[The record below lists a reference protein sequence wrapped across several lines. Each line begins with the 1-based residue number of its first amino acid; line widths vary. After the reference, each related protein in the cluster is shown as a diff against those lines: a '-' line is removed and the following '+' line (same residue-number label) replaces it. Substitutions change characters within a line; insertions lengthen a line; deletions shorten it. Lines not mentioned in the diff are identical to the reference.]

1 MDGFNSLIS
10 VLSWWLSVEILGLAA
25 LPIAFWSLRWL
36 PEQGYTFSKILGLLI
51 ASYLLWIGAMTGF
64 IENNSGG
71 VLFSICAVFGISI
84 FLVIRKKLWS
94 ELLQFVQDQ
103 KRLILVVEILFS
115 LAFLGW
121 TILRAYAPDKIMNA
135 GGEKFMEMA
144 FLNGVLNSPRFPPL
158 DPWLSG
164 FSISYYYFGYVMMA
178 LLTRFTGVPAGVGFE
193 LYDALLFALTLG
205 GAFGIVYNL
214 IMVNRL
220 QRQKRLRPDVTFL
233 AIAGSGRRQAAGFG
247 LLAALMVGISGNLA
261 GFLESIYARGL
272 LPESFW
278 RWLDIPGLV
287 GNPVT
292 GSWMPNGGFFGFG
305 WRASRV
311 LQDYDIAGQPI
322 AVSPITEFPFFSF
335 LLGDNHPHVLALPF
349 VLLAIGLAFNL
360 LLRQARQVSEDHRPL
375 PGGWAFLWQGQ
386 DWALLLF
393 TAFCIGSLGFLNTW
407 DMPIY
412 LGLAV
417 LAFAIGEAIRLGTIN
432 RYLIARTIATGASLL
447 TAAIAFYLFFY
458 VGFSS
463 QAGGILPQVFRPTRL
478 PQFLVMFGSFI
489 AILTPY
495 LLTAQARKVRGQAG
509 HRGASW
515 LTPLKIWAGILTAC
529 LFVITILLGAAIL
542 AAGQAGNQVVQNLLG
557 VGSLEPAL
565 KQIFLDRLT
574 SPWLFLLLSGLI
586 SLALGNLIPDRSHSQ
601 VESLDASEPTHQD
614 RLWIDPSHS
623 FVMLLVL
630 TGLALALSVELF
642 YLRDNFGVRM
652 NTVFKFYYQAWVML
666 GCASAFG
673 AWWMLKRTKTVFG
686 GLGRGLFLAGALA
699 VLVAGM
705 VYPLAAT
712 YARANGFRGPAAL
725 DGTSNLARANPDDW
739 AAIAWLQA
747 NATGSDVILEAPGKS
762 YNYEGRISAFS
773 GIPTLLGWAYHEA
786 QWRGNYD
793 EQGRREP
800 DIQTI
805 YTTKD
810 ADLALTLL
818 QRWGVKYVI
827 VGQTEMTYIQ
837 QLCSDTNRACNLT
850 RALRKFDTALS
861 NVFTQ
866 GNLTIYQVPKAG
878 S

>member
-1 MDGFNSLIS
+1 MDGFSSFAS
-10 VLSWWLSVEILGLAA
+10 VFSWWLSAEILGLAA
-25 LPIAFWSLRWL
+25 LPIAAWSLRWL
-36 PEQGYTFSKILGLLI
+36 PERGYTFSKILGLLI

-71 VLFSICAVFGISI
+71 LLFSICAVLGISI
-84 FLVIRKKLWS
+84 YLVIRKKLWS
-94 ELLQFVQDQ
+94 ELFQFIQDN

-121 TILRAYAPDKIMNA
+121 ATLRAYAPDKIMNA

-178 LLTRFTGVPAGVGFE
+178 WLTRFTGVPAGVGFE
-193 LYDALLFALTLG
+193 LYDALLFALTLC

-220 QRQKRLRPDVTFL
+220 QRQKKLHPGGTFQ
-233 AIAGSGRRQAAGFG
+233 AGAGSGRRQAAGFG
-247 LLAALMVGISGNLA
+247 LLGALMVGISGNLA

-292 GSWMPNGGFFGFG
+292 GSWTPNGGFFGFG
-305 WRASRV
+305 WRASRI
-311 LQDYDIAGQPI
+311 LQDYDLAGQPM

-360 LLRQARQVSEDHRPL
+360 LLRQAGRVAEEHEPQ
-375 PGGWAFLWQGQ
+375 PGGWAFLWQDQ

-412 LGLAV
+412 LGLTI
-417 LAFAIGEAIRLGTIN
+417 LAFAIGETIRSGKID
-432 RYLIARTIATGASLL
+432 RYLIARTIVTGAGLL
-447 TAAIAFYLFFY
+447 VAAIAFYLFFY

-478 PQFLVMFGSFI
+478 AQFLVMFGSFI

-495 LLTAQARKVRGQAG
+495 LLTVQARKRRAQTGS
-509 HRGASW
+509 RWASW
-515 LTPLKIWAGILTAC
+515 LTMLKIWASILAAC
-529 LFVITILLGAAIL
+529 LVVITLLLGAAIL

-557 VGSLEPAL
+557 VGSLEQAL
-565 KQIFLDRLT
+565 KQFILDRVR

-586 SLALGNLIPDRSHSQ
+586 SLALANLIPNRSHHLA
-601 VESLDASEPTHQD
+601 ESEPD
-614 RLWIDPSHS
+614 PPARPWSDPSQS

-630 TGLALALSVELF
+630 LGLSLVLSVELF

-673 AWWMLKRTKTVFG
+673 AWWMLKRTKGILSKV
-686 GLGRGLFLAGALA
+686 GRGVFLAGALF
-699 VLVAGM
+699 VLAAGM
-705 VYPLAAT
+705 VYPLFAT
-712 YARANGFRGPAAL
+712 AARANGFRGPAAL

-739 AAIAWLQA
+739 AAIAWLQS
-747 NATGSDVILEAPGKS
+747 NATGADVILEAPGKS

-810 ADLALTLL
+810 AGLALTLL

-827 VGQTEMTYIQ
+827 VGQAEMTYIQ
-837 QLCSDTNRACNLT
+837 QLCSDTSRACNLT

-861 NVFTQ
+861 VVFSQ
-866 GNLTIYQVPKAG
+866 GNLTIYQVPTAG
-878 S
+878 P

>member
-1 MDGFNSLIS
+1 MDGFNSFASI
-10 VLSWWLSVEILGLAA
+10 LSWWLSVEILGLAA
-25 LPIAFWSLRWL
+25 LPIATWGLRWL
-36 PEQGYTFSKILGLLI
+36 PDRGYTFSKVIGLLI

-71 VLFSICAVFGISI
+71 VLISICAVFGISLY
-84 FLVIRKKLWS
+84 LVIQKKMWN
-94 ELLQFVQDQ
+94 ELLQYIQDN
-103 KRLILVVEILFS
+103 KRLILAVEILFS

-121 TILRAYAPDKIMNA
+121 AILRAYTPEKIMNA

-193 LYDALLFALTLG
+193 LYDALLFALTLC

-214 IMVNRL
+214 IMVDRL
-220 QRQKRLRPDVTFL
+220 QRQKRLRPDGTFL
-233 AIAGSGRRQAAGFG
+233 AGVGSGRRQAAGFG
-247 LLAALMVGISGNLA
+247 LLGAIMVGILGNLA

-272 LPESFW
+272 LPERFW
-278 RWLDIPGLV
+278 RWLDIPDLV

-311 LQDYDIAGQPI
+311 LQDYDLAGQPMT
-322 AVSPITEFPFFSF
+322 VSPITEFPLFSF

-360 LLRQARQVSEDHRPL
+360 LLRQARQVSDDHRTL
-375 PGGWAFLWQGQ
+375 SSGWAFLWQGQ

-412 LGLAV
+412 LGLAA
-417 LAFAIGEAIRLGTIN
+417 LAFAIGEAIRSGTID
-432 RYLIARTIATGASLL
+432 RYLIARTITTGAGLL
-447 TAAIAFYLFFY
+447 AGAIAIYIFFY

-478 PQFLVMFGSFI
+478 PQFLVMFGGFI

-495 LLTAQARKVRGQAG
+495 LLTAQARKGRVQTGSRNAG
-509 HRGASW
+509 W
-515 LTPLKIWAGILTAC
+515 LTVLKIWAGILAAS
-529 LFVITILLGAAIL
+529 LLGITILLGVTIL

-557 VGSLEPAL
+557 VGNLEKAL
-565 KQIFLDRLT
+565 KTFALDRLT
-574 SPWLFLLLSGLI
+574 SPWLYLLLSGLI
-586 SLALGNLIPDRSHSQ
+586 SLALSNLIQISSHRQ
-601 VESLDASEPTHQD
+601 AEHFDETEPATQA
-614 RLWIDPSHS
+614 RLWINPSQS

-630 TGLALALSVELF
+630 LGLTLALSVELF

-666 GCASAFG
+666 GCASAFSV
-673 AWWMLKRTKTVFG
+673 WWMWKRAKTVLG
-686 GLGRGLFLAGALA
+686 KPGRGIFMAGALFLLA
-699 VLVAGM
+699 AGM
-705 VYPLAAT
+705 VYPLTAT

-747 NATGSDVILEAPGKS
+747 NATGADGILEAPGKS

-810 ADLALTLL
+810 ADLALSLL

-837 QLCSDTNRACNLT
+837 QLCSDTSRACNLT
-850 RALRKFDTALS
+850 RALRKFDTTLTV
-861 NVFTQ
+861 VFSQ
-866 GNLTIYQVPKAG
+866 GNLTIYQVPAAG